1 MSSHDHAHDNWFSHA
16 ANERPQAEQTQVVNS
31 LSLFKWFLATII
43 FLAVVIASL
52 FAYFDN
58 YTARLRAGQITRP
71 DGTPIPGVE
80 VLLNAEYNATKAAA
94 DEALGIR
101 DGHVV
106 DSGTIDKAM
115 KKVVTNYS
123 K

>member
-1 MSSHDHAHDNWFSHA
+1 MSSHDHANDNWFSHDDS
-16 ANERPQAEQTQVVNS
+16 ERPQAEQTQVVNS
-31 LSLFKWFLATII
+31 LSLLKWFLATIV
-43 FLAVVIASL
+43 FLAVVIAAL

-101 DGHVV
+101 EGHVV
-106 DSGTIDKAM
+106 DGGTLDTAM
-115 KKVVTNYS
+115 KKVVTNYA